1 MSAPRPAAR
10 PSAKTG
16 RAAGGSA
23 NKKTKATL
31 TAEARDIVA
40 SLKRLGS
47 QRNREGMARYAIPS
61 DKAFGVSV
69 GTIQQL
75 AKRNGRNHELA
86 LALWDTG
93 WYEARMMCAFLDEPE
108 RVTPAQMERWCRDF
122 DNWAICDTLCFQLFD
137 RTPHAFAKVKQWSQ
151 RREEFEKRAA
161 FALLASLA
169 GHNKTAEDDAFFR
182 CLPLIEEGAKDE
194 RNFVKKGVSW
204 ALRGIGRRNPKPHAA
219 AVKLAQRL
227 AASSNAAARWVGK
240 DALRDLTRPLVLKQL
255 EKRSRS
261 QIKQ

>member
-1 MSAPRPAAR
+1 MTASRPAAR
-10 PSAKTG
+10 SSTKTG
-16 RAAGGSA
+16 RAAAGSSS
-23 NKKTKATL
+23 KKSKGTL
-31 TAEARDIVA
+31 AAEVRDIVA
-40 SLKRLGS
+40 SLKRLGT
-47 QRNREGMARYAIPS
+47 QRNRKGMARYAIPS

-69 GTIQQL
+69 STIQQL
-75 AKRNGRNHELA
+75 AKRQGRNHELA

-122 DNWAICDTLCFQLFD
+122 ENWAICDTLCFQLFD
-137 RTPHAFAKVKQWSQ
+137 RTPHAFGKVKEWSG
-151 RREEFEKRAA
+151 RRDEFEKRAA

-169 GHNKTAEDDAFFR
+169 AHNKAASDDEFLR
-182 CLPLIEEGAKDE
+182 CLPLIEEGATDE

-204 ALRGIGRRNPKPHAA
+204 ALRGVGRRSPQLHAA

-240 DALRDLTRPLVLKQL
+240 DALRDLTRPLVVKKL
-255 EKRSRS
+255 EKQSRAAD
-261 QIKQ
+261 